1 MKTVSIKKE
10 ETQDMENLRKK
21 NKTECKK
28 KKVEGQYS
36 KLQQAEDRISE
47 LEDKMVK
54 EKLKNY

>member
-28 KKVEGQYS
+28 KKWKANTANYNKQKTESQNS
-36 KLQQAEDRISE
+36 KI
-47 LEDKMVK
+47 KW
-54 EKLKNY
+54 